1 MRLFFIIITL
11 LIGFNSNSFGK
22 DYENTTK
29 FNASVG
35 DLRYF
40 FDKESKK
47 AVVIGLDD
55 PTTKYLSISGGDI
68 TFEGITYQVDSIG
81 DGAFDETNLVEVSF
95 GSGIRSIGKRAFE
108 DCPNLRTILMES
120 IKIIDEYAFA
130 RCPKLQNFDF
140 SDIMFVG
147 PFAFYKCK
155 SLTEVFFPV
164 GVVWIGES
172 AFQEC
177 ENLTNVV
184 MYKAVQAIYKN
195 AFKNCKSLTDIVL
208 PDNLK
213 EISEGVF
220 WGCVKLK
227 ELFIPIGVTT
237 ISNDAF
243 NGCKSLSSLSFPH
256 TIKELGSGI
265 IRGCSNLKELNCSMN
280 PPTEVKGDTFNS
292 ENYRNTELIVLSE
305 ALEKY
310 KSAKYWSMFYKISTL
325 TPTPSAV
332 KNIPKNIEID
342 EMYSVG
348 GIRNGNSNIKILKKS
363 DGTTIK
369 YIKK

>member
-1 MRLFFIIITL
+1 MRSFLIIITL
-11 LIGFNSNSFGK
+11 LIGFYSNSLGK
-22 DYENTTK
+22 DYESTTK

-35 DLRYF
+35 GLRYF
-40 FDKESKK
+40 FDKDSKK

-55 PTTKYLSISGGDI
+55 PTTEFLSISGGDI

-81 DGAFDETNLVEVSF
+81 DGAFDETDLIEVSF

-108 DCPNLRTILMES
+108 DCPNLKTILMSS

-130 RCPKLQNFDF
+130 RCPKLRNFEF

-147 PFAFYKCK
+147 SFAFYECK
-155 SLTEVFFPV
+155 SLTEVLFPV

-220 WGCVKLK
+220 SGCVKLK

-237 ISNDAF
+237 ISKDAF
-243 NGCKSLSSLSFPH
+243 AGCKSLSSISFPH
-256 TIKELGSGI
+256 TIKKIGSGI
-265 IRGCSNLKELNCSMN
+265 IIGCSSLKELKCSMN
-280 PPTEVKGDTFNS
+280 PPTEIRGGTFS
-292 ENYRNTELIVLSE
+292 WDNYSNTELIVLSE

-342 EMYSVG
+342 EVYSVG
-348 GIRNGNSNIKILKKS
+348 GIRNGNSNIIILKKS
-363 DGTTIK
+363 DGTTNK
-369 YIKK
+369 CIKK